1 MKPLTKKALNIFFKL
16 LSPSQIPY
24 KWDYKNSVFV
34 RTSRKNYIKW
44 LVIYTITLIQTAL
57 QTIDILILWHQKNTI
72 TIVQGKIADEAA
84 SSPRYIRLILS
95 FVIDAILITNLA
107 YVLTLIDQLPELIAV
122 VNSSIQLATRWK
134 TVIQKVW
141 ISIETN

>member
-72 TIVQGKIADEAA
+72 VQGKIADEAA

-95 FVIDAILITNLA
+95 FVIDAILIANLA

-122 VNSSIQLATRWK
+122 VNSSIQLASRWK
-134 TVIQKVW
+134 AVIQKVG
-141 ISIETN
+141 ISIESN